1 MALSRYC
8 LTQIRST
15 VNFFARYRED
25 QLWKTITSV
34 SPAGMKKGRRNTR
47 QPVRPLEKFFK
58 IGTSN
63 DLLNKFLFFKL
74 KIIFY
79 Y

>member
-1 MALSRYC
+1 MAFSKYC
-8 LTQIRST
+8 LTQIRTT

-47 QPVRPLEKFFK
+47 QPIRPLEKFYK
-58 IGTSN
+58 IGQS
-63 DLLNKFLFFKL
+63 KKKL
-74 KIIFY
+74 INFN
-79 Y
+79 